1 MQESPSHLPCK
12 LKTKKNQKKTKTII
26 LLLLRI
32 TFTEKRGFETPQN
45 FTITIF

>member
-12 LKTKKNQKKTKTII
+12 LKTKKIKKTKTII

-45 FTITIF
+45 FNITIF